1 MNRSFVTMLAGVAVV
16 SCLAAVPASAGVSIR
31 VGLPDAYIATTRP
44 VYYEDHP
51 TYRYRNRW
59 HYRDHRG
66 WHTYRTE
73 PRYLRD
79 YRSNHETERHYYGYG
94 R

>member
-16 SCLAAVPASAGVSIR
+16 SCLAAVPATAGISIR
-31 VGLPDAYIATTRP
+31 IGGGPPDAYIATTRP
-44 VYYEDHP
+44 VYYQNRP

-59 HYRDHRG
+59 HYRDSRG

-79 YRSNHETERHYYGYG
+79 YRQPERHYYG
-94 R
+94 RR